1 MQIAR
6 YNSGEFITTDSIPYQ
21 VDEATADTIY
31 IRWEDTEVAQ
41 FIQRIVEDSLVTIID
56 FATGLW
62 SGRAGLTYASKHQ
75 E

>member
-31 IRWEDTEVAQ
+31 IRWENTTAVQYIE
-41 FIQRIVEDSLVTIID
+41 RIVLAASVTTIEY
-56 FATGLW
+56 ATGLW
-62 SGRAGLTYASKHQ
+62 TGRAGLTYVGKV
-75 E
+75 